1 MAVSRR
7 RFIQTGAAAAIAG
20 CVPVHPFG
28 FLLGRADALSV
39 LGGPRSLFDS
49 SENFRP
55 HIGSGFVADR
65 GGGRTSVLTLT
76 AVDDYRLP
84 GTIAARRLKT
94 PGAGFTLLFD
104 GSRAR
109 RFSQNT
115 YSVRH
120 AAIGTF
126 DIFLAPVGI
135 GTDVQAVINRLH

>member
-20 CVPVHPFG
+20 CIPLQPFG
-28 FLLGRADALSV
+28 FLGGRADAYTV
-39 LGGPRSLFDS
+39 GGSRSIFDS
-49 SENFRP
+49 SANFRP
-55 HIGSGFVADR
+55 HIGSEFVVDR
-65 GGGRTSVLTLT
+65 GAGRASVLTLT
-76 AVDDYRLP
+76 AVDDFRLP

-109 RFSQNT
+109 RFAQST
-115 YSVRH
+115 YSVHH

-126 DIFLAPVGI
+126 DIFLAPVGMS
-135 GTDVQAVINRLH
+135 TDVQAVINRLH